1 MDSGTTAAYH
11 GEFSV
16 SNGPAQL
23 SWGHYNER
31 NQRPAYSGGFNVD
44 LSILKERRL
53 RVNILPF
60 DSWITSY
67 IGAGDLVA
75 KVKTK
80 LTINRLIQ

>member
-11 GEFSV
+11 GQFSV

-31 NQRPAYSGGFNVD
+31 NQRRAYSGGFNVD

-60 DSWITSY
+60 DSWIISY